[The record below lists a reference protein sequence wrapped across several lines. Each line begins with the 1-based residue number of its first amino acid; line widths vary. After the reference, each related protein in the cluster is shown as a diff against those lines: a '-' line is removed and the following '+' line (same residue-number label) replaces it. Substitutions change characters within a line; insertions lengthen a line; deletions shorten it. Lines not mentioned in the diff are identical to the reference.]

1 MGEETG
7 CQVQIPPRVSEFERF
22 ISIVVAV
29 TAVTAVAAVI
39 PVFAVARQLIA
50 RLPRR
55 RRCCTLVLADPVTW
69 DEMSHVSAGGSV

>member
-22 ISIVVAV
+22 ISIVV
-29 TAVTAVAAVI
+29 AVTAVAAVI